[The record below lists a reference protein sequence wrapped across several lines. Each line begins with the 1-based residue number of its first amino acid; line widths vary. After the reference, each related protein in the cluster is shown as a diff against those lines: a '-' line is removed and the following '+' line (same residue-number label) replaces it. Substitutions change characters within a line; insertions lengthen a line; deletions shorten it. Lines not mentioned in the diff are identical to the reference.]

1 MTDNN
6 ISQLHKPEPIDL
18 LQQVLK
24 QGAQQLLAKA
34 IETEVQL
41 LLDAN
46 KSLMTNE
53 GKAGLVRNGYLPERT
68 IQTGLGDI
76 DVKVPKVR
84 DRTGRNIKFNSAL
97 VPPYLKRSQTMEEF
111 LPWLYLRGIST
122 GDFSESLKHLLG
134 DQAKGLSAG
143 TISRLKSTWE
153 VDFTHWQ
160 QRDLSK
166 KRYVYVWADG
176 VYCNVRMDD
185 KICLLVIIGSDE
197 AGNKELIAVSD
208 GYRESEASWSDV
220 LLDLKQRGLQS
231 DPKVAV
237 GDGAL
242 GFWKAMAKCW
252 PETKGQR
259 CWVHKT
265 ANVLAKL
272 PKAIQPKVKG
282 LLHEIWLSET
292 KAQANKTMN
301 DCISRYNVKYPKATK
316 CLEKDREAL
325 LTFYDFPAEH
335 WGHLRTSNPIESV
348 FATVRLRTTKSKHCG
363 SRATTLAMVLKLME
377 TAQKRWH
384 RLRGYNLLTDVITGV
399 KFSDGI
405 KQQQQD
411 KEAA

>member
-1 MTDNN
+1 
-6 ISQLHKPEPIDL
+6 
-18 LQQVLK
+18 
-24 QGAQQLLAKA
+24 
-34 IETEVQL
+34 
-41 LLDAN
+41 
-46 KSLMTNE
+46 
-53 GKAGLVRNGYLPERT
+53 
-68 IQTGLGDI
+68 
-76 DVKVPKVR
+76 
-84 DRTGRNIKFNSAL
+84 
-97 VPPYLKRSQTMEEF
+97 
-111 LPWLYLRGIST
+111 
-122 GDFSESLKHLLG
+122 
-134 DQAKGLSAG
+134 
-143 TISRLKSTWE
+143 
-153 VDFTHWQ
+153 
-160 QRDLSK
+160 
-166 KRYVYVWADG
+166 
-176 VYCNVRMDD
+176 MDD
-185 KICLLVIIGSDE
+185 KICLLVIVGSDE
-197 AGNKELIAVSD
+197 AGKKELIAVSD

-292 KAQANKTMN
+292 KAQANKAMN

-348 FATVRLRTTKSKHCG
+348 FATVRLRTTKSKNCG

-384 RLRGYNLLTDVITGV
+384 RLRGYNLLADVITGV

-405 KQQQQD
+405 KQQQD